1 MKSRIVA
8 AVLVA
13 VFLSSCSQKQPE
25 KTADATAGTQ
35 TATSDN
41 VSELLNL
48 QQMPNRTP
56 EFSWKDA
63 SGNVVTFASARK
75 KVTLVNF
82 WATWCGPCKAEL
94 PDLIDLSKQYANKDV
109 EFIGIATDRGD
120 NVISDVRAFVKD
132 KGIPY
137 QIVMSNEDLE
147 EAFGT
152 IRAIPMT
159 FIVDKDG
166 KILTSFLGARSKDF
180 FVQTLDKYLAQSGA

>member
-1 MKSRIVA
+1 VKSRIVA

>member
-1 MKSRIVA
+1 
-8 AVLVA
+8 
-13 VFLSSCSQKQPE
+13 
-25 KTADATAGTQ
+25 
-35 TATSDN
+35 
-41 VSELLNL
+41 
-48 QQMPNRTP
+48 MPNRTP